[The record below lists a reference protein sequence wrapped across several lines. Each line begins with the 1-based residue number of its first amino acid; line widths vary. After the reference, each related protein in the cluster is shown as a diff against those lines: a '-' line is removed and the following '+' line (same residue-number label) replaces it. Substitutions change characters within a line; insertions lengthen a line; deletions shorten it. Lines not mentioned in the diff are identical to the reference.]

1 MKIPSCYT
9 EGFDKACALDAELAK
24 KYLAHTTVGDPAGDA
39 LVEELATLD
48 PAVAMEF
55 VGAAMDMD
63 EGRLL
68 NAPQALRD
76 FFADIE
82 IPPEWANFDSY
93 MPGVKMFHRN
103 SQLILAAFVG
113 AVLVEGFSTN
123 ISKSFFISGRLIDNG
138 VKRLKQ
144 NNRHMVEIFM
154 PGGLLRPGDGWKL
167 SVRVRLIHA
176 QMRYLL
182 NRSEDWD
189 SDDYGTPLSAAHLG
203 FSLTAFSAKLLQHMK
218 QLGAEYNDEE
228 RQSFLN
234 IWRHSGYLMGIPET
248 ILFNDE
254 DEALKLF
261 EIGYLCEPTP
271 SESSIAMA
279 NCLVNSAP
287 LVAGITDPQERRNL
301 AEYVYKVSRA
311 LIGDNLADN
320 LRYPKHSSFAVLP
333 WFRMQGYYNRLV
345 QRYLPKLAR
354 RNNFTDFTSM
364 LEVSEFSDVGINYQL
379 PDHVYAE
386 ESSPW

>member
-1 MKIPSCYT
+1 MKVPSCYT
-9 EGFDKACALDAELAK
+9 EGFDKACALDAELAR
-24 KYLAHTTVGDPAGDA
+24 KYIAHTTIGDPAGDA

-55 VGAAMDMD
+55 IGAAMDMD

-68 NAPQALRD
+68 NAPQVLRD

-82 IPPEWANFDSY
+82 PAPEWVDFDSY

-154 PGGLLRPGDGWKL
+154 PGGLFRPGDGWKL

-218 QLGAEYNDEE
+218 KLGAEYDDEE

-248 ILFNDE
+248 ILFTDE
-254 DEALKLF
+254 NEALRLF

-271 SESSIAMA
+271 DQSSIAMA

-301 AEYVYKVSRA
+301 AAYVYKVSRA
-311 LIGDNLADN
+311 LIGDNLADD
-320 LRYPKHSSFAVLP
+320 LRYPKRSSFAVLP
-333 WFRMQGYYNRLV
+333 WFRMQGYYNRFI
-345 QRYLPKLAR
+345 QKYLPKLAR
-354 RNNFTDFTSM
+354 RNNFTDFTSI
-364 LEVSEFSDVGINYQL
+364 LEVSEFSDLGITYKL

-386 ESSPW
+386 EGSSW

>member
-24 KYLAHTTVGDPAGDA
+24 KYIAHTTVGDPAGDA
-39 LVEELATLD
+39 LVEELASLD

-63 EGRLL
+63 EGRLR
-68 NAPQALRD
+68 NAPQVLRE

-82 IPPEWANFDSY
+82 AAPEWADFDSY

-228 RQSFLN
+228 RQSFLS

-271 SESSIAMA
+271 GESSIAMA

-287 LVAGITDPQERRNL
+287 LVAGITDPKERRNL

-311 LIGDNLADN
+311 LIGDNLADD
-320 LRYPKHSSFAVLP
+320 LRYPQHSSFAVLP

-345 QRYLPKLAR
+345 QKYLPKLAR

>member
-9 EGFDKACALDAELAK
+9 EGFDEACALDAELAS
-24 KYLAHTTVGDPAGDA
+24 KYIAHTTVGDPAADA
-39 LVEELATLD
+39 LIEELATLD

-63 EGRLL
+63 DSRLL
-68 NAPQALRD
+68 NAPQVLRD
-76 FFADIE
+76 FFDAIE
-82 IPPEWANFDSY
+82 PPPKWANFDSY
-93 MPGVKMFHRN
+93 MSGVRMFHRN
-103 SQLILAAFVG
+103 SQLVLAAFVG

-123 ISKSFFISGRLIDNG
+123 ISKSFFITGRLIDNG

-154 PGGLLRPGDGWKL
+154 PGGLHRHGDGWKL

-189 SDDYGTPLSAAHLG
+189 SEEYGTPLSAAHLG

-218 QLGAEYNDEE
+218 QLGADYDETE
-228 RQSFLN
+228 RQSFLS
-234 IWRHSGYLMGIPET
+234 IWRHSGYLMGIPEA

-261 EIGYLCEPTP
+261 EIGYLCEPP
-271 SESSIAMA
+271 PGQSSIAMA

-287 LVAGITDPQERRNL
+287 LVAGITDPKERRDL

-311 LIGDNLADN
+311 LIGDKLADE
-320 LRYPKHSSFAVLP
+320 LRYPPHSSFAVLP
-333 WFRMQGYYNRLV
+333 WFRMQGYYNRFI
-345 QRYLPKLAR
+345 QKHLPKLAR

-364 LEVSEFSDVGINYQL
+364 LEVSEFEDTGISYRL
-379 PDHVYAE
+379 PDHAYAE
-386 ESSPW
+386 ETTSW